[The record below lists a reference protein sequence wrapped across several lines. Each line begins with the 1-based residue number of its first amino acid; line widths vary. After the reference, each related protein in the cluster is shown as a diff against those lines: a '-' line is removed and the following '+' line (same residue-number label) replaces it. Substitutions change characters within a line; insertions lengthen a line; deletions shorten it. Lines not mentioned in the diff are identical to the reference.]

1 MIKTGRLQKL
11 TTKERRNL
19 LRQLKK
25 GETNIPTAQRE
36 FGLTHITRQPEFNY
50 VQRSK
55 QHQIK
60 KRKLIL
66 NRLKNIS

>member
-25 GETNIPTAQRE
+25 GEANILAAQRE
-36 FGLTHITRQPEFNY
+36 FGLTHITRQTAFNY
-50 VQRSK
+50 VQSSK
-55 QHQIK
+55 QFQIK
-60 KRKLIL
+60 K
-66 NRLKNIS
+66 LKHHLK